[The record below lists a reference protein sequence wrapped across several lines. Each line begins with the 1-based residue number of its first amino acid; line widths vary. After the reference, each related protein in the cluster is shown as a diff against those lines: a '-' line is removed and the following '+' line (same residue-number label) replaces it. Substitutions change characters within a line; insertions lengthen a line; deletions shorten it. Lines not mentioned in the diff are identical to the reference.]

1 MLRLYLKIWEWDLIF
16 GRAVKAISSP
26 GVRSPWAW
34 TTHSQALHF
43 TCKIKQGG
51 NFNRLGL
58 PSNTAALEVAR
69 VCVNKCVLSRFENII
84 NSSLNC
90 ITTKSVGDLPLRSL
104 GFLLPRHLVPSP
116 SYCGTISQKLAKYLL
131 YKNFQSWLIQIHM
144 LYYWISIWNCW
155 SEREL
160 KIICQFWTK
169 KVLVVA
175 KELFTSVI
183 VFFVF

>member
-1 MLRLYLKIWEWDLIF
+1 MQ
-16 GRAVKAISSP
+16 
-26 GVRSPWAW
+26 
-34 TTHSQALHF
+34 SQALHF
-43 TCKIKQGG
+43 TCKIKQGC

-58 PSNTAALEVAR
+58 PTNTAALEVAR

-116 SYCGTISQKLAKYLL
+116 SYCGMISQKVAKYLL
-131 YKNFQSWLIQIHM
+131 NKIFQPISWLIQIHM
-144 LYYWISIWNCW
+144 LYYWTWIWNCW

-160 KIICQFWTK
+160 KIIPKIICQFWTEKSWSFSLLFALIESERIRFSLSDLRSGQVKPQRLK
-169 KVLVVA
+169 K
-175 KELFTSVI
+175 
-183 VFFVF
+183 

>member
-1 MLRLYLKIWEWDLIF
+1 MQ
-16 GRAVKAISSP
+16 
-26 GVRSPWAW
+26 
-34 TTHSQALHF
+34 SQALHF
-43 TCKIKQGG
+43 TCKIKQGC

-58 PSNTAALEVAR
+58 PTNTAALEVAR

-131 YKNFQSWLIQIHM
+131 YKILQTTVQCGPSMMDCL
-144 LYYWISIWNCW
+144 
-155 SEREL
+155 E
-160 KIICQFWTK
+160 
-169 KVLVVA
+169 
-175 KELFTSVI
+175 TSGNLPKTSLAG
-183 VFFVF
+183 

>member
-1 MLRLYLKIWEWDLIF
+1 MIVMNN
-16 GRAVKAISSP
+16 AP
-26 GVRSPWAW
+26 
-34 TTHSQALHF
+34 TQALHF
-43 TCKIKQGG
+43 PCKIKQGG

-116 SYCGTISQKLAKYLL
+116 SYCGTISQKPAKYL
-131 YKNFQSWLIQIHM
+131 KPFH
-144 LYYWISIWNCW
+144 
-155 SEREL
+155 
-160 KIICQFWTK
+160 
-169 KVLVVA
+169 VVGTIF
-175 KELFTSVI
+175 LDVI
-183 VFFVF
+183 VGQKFVMIFR

>member
-1 MLRLYLKIWEWDLIF
+1 MGIGLSLSHDRHEQ
-16 GRAVKAISSP
+16 R
-26 GVRSPWAW
+26 
-34 TTHSQALHF
+34 THSQALHF

-51 NFNRLGL
+51 NFNKLGL

-116 SYCGTISQKLAKYLL
+116 SYCGMISQKLAKYLL
-131 YKNFQSWLIQIHM
+131 YKIIQPLAKSFYNIKLLGQKLIKRSQ
-144 LYYWISIWNCW
+144 
-155 SEREL
+155 
-160 KIICQFWTK
+160 
-169 KVLVVA
+169 
-175 KELFTSVI
+175 
-183 VFFVF
+183 